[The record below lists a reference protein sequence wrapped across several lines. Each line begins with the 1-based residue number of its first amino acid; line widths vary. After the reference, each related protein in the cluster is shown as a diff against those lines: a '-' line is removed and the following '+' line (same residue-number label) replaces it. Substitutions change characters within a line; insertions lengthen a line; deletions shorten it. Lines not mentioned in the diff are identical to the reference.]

1 MYSTAYNLWTFA
13 WFVHFELPFRLKG
26 TEKFPSNIYSI
37 LYGQILCGLY
47 LYIAAILPFGAWVE
61 TSAFGTYA
69 TVLGI
74 YASLLGTY
82 AAVLGTYASGLSS
95 RSTPYGIYG
104 TGVSGP
110 SMVSIR
116 KLLHSPYIKNS
127 NSIEIPKILIT
138 WSRYPKCALFILD
151 IRNFSVLSLVD
162 RKIPWH
168 VWLLDF

>member
-1 MYSTAYNLWTFA
+1 MHDLYT
-13 WFVHFELPFRLKG
+13 
-26 TEKFPSNIYSI
+26 FPSNIYSI
-37 LYGQILCGLY
+37 LYGLILCGLY

-69 TVLGI
+69 TVLGKYASLLGTYVAVLGT

-82 AAVLGTYASGLSS
+82 ATVLGTYASGLSS

-138 WSRYPKCALFILD
+138 RSRYPKCALLF
-151 IRNFSVLSLVD
+151 
-162 RKIPWH
+162 
-168 VWLLDF
+168 